1 MEFGHDA
8 KDNGQKEPA
17 AMPGM
22 DQVMDLKQP
31 SVDEHSDRRQIEL
44 KQGDYIGDGSL
55 LGSASCSALR
65 YGLRG
70 RALLDVLDVER
81 TRSMALLCQLRAH
94 ACTHVDMQ
102 LLCT

>member
-8 KDNGQKEPA
+8 KDNVQKEPA

-31 SVDEHSDRRQIEL
+31 HSDRRQIEL

-70 RALLDVLDVER
+70 TALLDVLDVER
-81 TRSMALLCQLRAH
+81 TRSMALLCKLRAH

>member
-31 SVDEHSDRRQIEL
+31 HSDRRQIEL

-55 LGSASCSALR
+55 LGSASCYALR

-70 RALLDVLDVER
+70 TALLDVLDVER